1 MKVPTKSRHF
11 ESPAAGSGRVH
22 PISFG
27 PSPEL
32 IGDTAEFGTP
42 PAASGNNFTLRQQT
56 NLIQTVITRLVFFKM
71 KGEDRIDPE
80 TGMHETRLLCAMM
93 VVNAKT
99 VLPAHLVFNSVV
111 ISLVFKDTSG
121 TAFKGLL

>member
-1 MKVPTKSRHF
+1 
-11 ESPAAGSGRVH
+11 
-22 PISFG
+22 
-27 PSPEL
+27 
-32 IGDTAEFGTP
+32 
-42 PAASGNNFTLRQQT
+42 
-56 NLIQTVITRLVFFKM
+56 M